1 MLVWRMVARV
11 AVAAVALFLFVV
23 LPALPAEA
31 HGAPTNP
38 LSRSAACGPEGRH
51 ATGPACRA
59 ALASGQGR
67 SVSAEWDNIRVAD
80 VRGRDRQV
88 IPDGKL
94 CSAGQAKFA
103 GLDLPRADWPS
114 TQLKPGAAMTFTYRG
129 TIPHKGTFRLYVTKD
144 GFEPTK
150 PLTWSAL
157 EAEPFATATDPAFG
171 NGSYAFQGRL
181 PAGKSGRHLIYT
193 IWQNTD
199 TPDTYYSCADVDFGA
214 AAVAAA
220 PPAPPARPTTT
231 TTTTTTTT
239 RATASSPSPS
249 PVVPTSTGQAVAVSR
264 TASSSDQGGIPLAAL
279 IGGGVAAAL
288 VVVLVLRRRR
298 QA

>member
-1 MLVWRMVARV
+1 MVVWRVVAR
-11 AVAAVALFLFVV
+11 AAVAIVAVLLFVV

-38 LSRSAACGPEGRH
+38 LSRSAACGPEGRL

-59 ALASGQGR
+59 ALTAAPQA
-67 SVSAEWDNIRVAD
+67 SAEWDNIRVAN

-114 TQLKPGAAMTFTYRG
+114 TRLTPGTAMTFTYRG

-144 GFEPTK
+144 GYAPTK
-150 PLTWSAL
+150 PLTWSTL
-157 EAEPFATATDPAFG
+157 EAEPFATVTDPVLDD
-171 NGSYAFQGRL
+171 GSYAFQGRL

-199 TPDTYYSCADVDFGA
+199 TPDTYYSCADVDFAA

-220 PPAPPARPTTT
+220 PPARSTTSRASATRP
-231 TTTTTTTT
+231 
-239 RATASSPSPS
+239 SSPPPPPPS
-249 PVVPTSTGQAVAVSR
+249 TFIPAPLTAGGQAVAVSR
-264 TASSSDQGGIPLAAL
+264 TASTDEGGGFPVAVVI
-279 IGGGVAAAL
+279 GGVAVAAL
-288 VVVLVLRRRR
+288 AIFFVLHRRRR
-298 QA
+298 AR